1 MNYKDFSAEVKQSV
15 QEKVG
20 KGYEVIIRQV
30 SKNNGVMLDGLSI
43 GRRQD
48 TFAPVVYLQPYY
60 EQLGSNMTFD
70 EIVKDILSI
79 YKMYMG
85 ISMRNT
91 AEALTVFDYVKDKVV
106 FKLIQAETNREL
118 LAEIPS
124 IPFLDMAIVFYLL
137 LDKSEEGQMTA
148 LIYNNHLEVWNTT
161 VEGLY
166 QLAKINTPKLLPARL
181 RTMEEVMFEIPI
193 GQFTEIEE
201 GDVISGVSEE
211 IQGKPALYVFTN
223 QNGVNGAACILYEG
237 YLEEFAKKKGTD
249 ILILPSSIHEVLL
262 ITDNGI
268 LNYGDLEDMVKHTN
282 KNDVPVEDVLSDRIY
297 RYSLAERKISI
308 VAV

>member
-70 EIVKDILSI
+70 EVVKDIISI

-91 AEALTVFDYVKDKVV
+91 AEALTVFDHVKDKVV

-148 LIYNNHLEVWNTT
+148 LIHNNHLEVWNTT
-161 VEGLY
+161 AEELY

-181 RTMEEVMFEIPI
+181 RTMEEVMFEIPM

-237 YLEEFAKKKGTD
+237 YLEEFAKKKETD

-268 LNYGDLEDMVKHTN
+268 LNYGDLEDMVKHIN

>member
-1 MNYKDFSAEVKQSV
+1 MKYKDFSAEVKQSV

-30 SKNNGVMLDGLSI
+30 SKNNGVILDGLSI

-70 EIVKDILSI
+70 EIVNDIISI
-79 YKMYMG
+79 YKKYMG

-91 AEALTVFDYVKDKVV
+91 AEALTVFNHVKDKVV

-137 LDKSEEGQMTA
+137 LDKREEGQMTA
-148 LIYNNHLEVWNTT
+148 LIHNNHLEVWNTT
-161 VEGLY
+161 AEELY
-166 QLAKINTPKLLPARL
+166 QLAKINAPKLLPARL
-181 RTMEEVMFEIPI
+181 RTMEEVMFEIPM

-223 QNGVNGAACILYEG
+223 QNGVNGAACILYDG
-237 YLEEFAKKKGTD
+237 YLEEFAKKKETD

-268 LNYGDLEDMVKHTN
+268 LNYGDLEDIVKHIN

-308 VAV
+308 VTV

>member
-48 TFAPVVYLQPYY
+48 AFAPIVYLQPYF

-70 EIVKDILSI
+70 EIVKDIISI
-79 YKMYMG
+79 YKKYMG
-85 ISMRNT
+85 ISMRN
-91 AEALTVFDYVKDKVV
+91 AAALTIFDYVKDKVV

-124 IPFLDMAIVFYLL
+124 IPFLDMTIVFYLL

-148 LIYNNHLEVWNTT
+148 LIHNNHLEVWNTT
-161 VEGLY
+161 AEELY

-181 RTMEEVMFEIPI
+181 RTIEEVMYEILM
-193 GQFTEIEE
+193 GQFAEIEKA
-201 GDVISGVSEE
+201 DVISRMSEE
-211 IQGKPALYVFTN
+211 IQGKSAFYVFTN

-268 LNYGDLEDMVKHTN
+268 LNYGDLEDMVRHIN
-282 KNDVPVEDVLSDRIY
+282 KNDVPAENILSDRIY